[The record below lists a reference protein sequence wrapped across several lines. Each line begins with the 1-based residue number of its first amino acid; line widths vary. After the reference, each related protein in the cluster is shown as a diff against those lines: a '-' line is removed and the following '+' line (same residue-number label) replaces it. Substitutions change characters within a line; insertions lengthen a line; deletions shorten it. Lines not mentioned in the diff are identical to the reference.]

1 MNAELMA
8 MMFQEFA
15 AVAAEYTELRREHDD
30 VRGRLRALRIQITAL
45 ERHIR
50 STEAVHGLSP
60 RAGG

>member
-1 MNAELMA
+1 